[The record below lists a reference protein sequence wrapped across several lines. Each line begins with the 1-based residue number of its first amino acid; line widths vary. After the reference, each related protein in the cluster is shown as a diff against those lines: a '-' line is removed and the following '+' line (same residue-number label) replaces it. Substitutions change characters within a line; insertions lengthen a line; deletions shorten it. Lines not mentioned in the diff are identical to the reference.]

1 MLREKEPPGKEKMS
15 DDEIEE
21 GKSDSEPEDQDL
33 NADELAKL
41 EKEIEGKIEV
51 SGTESPKK

>member
-1 MLREKEPPGKEKMS
+1 MS

-21 GKSDSEPEDQDL
+21 GKSDSQPEDQDL

-51 SGTESPKK
+51 SGI